1 MTVTAELLTT
11 FLNEQMGLVIT
22 ELKEDTLLFSSG
34 TLDSFSLVELM
45 MFVESEGGFK
55 IKPTNVRIE
64 NLNSVRQIVNF
75 AKTQTGSAI
84 KAAWPM

>member
-11 FLNEQMGLVIT
+11 FLNEQMGLDIT
-22 ELKEDTLLFSSG
+22 ELKEDTPLFSSG

-55 IKPTNVRIE
+55 IKPTDVRIE
-64 NLNSVRQIVNF
+64 NLDSVRQIVNF
-75 AKTQTGSAI
+75 AETQTGSAK
-84 KAAWPM
+84 KAA